1 MRGESGRGPALSISL
16 WVSWDFW
23 SLLAPECSAGAMVL
37 FSCGRAVMGCDL
49 DPNRRAMGN
58 RIVYSPSAQTKRDA
72 LRRETYCG
80 RMTRLVGL
88 GEWGSKSSERRC
100 GLCPCF
106 TTIADA
112 ASYEQ
117 CSSRLRSDAT
127 EGTIFSAPAS
137 HHRRRGRSGVCGTRL
152 IDTVLPVLSESRGGY
167 DSRVGR
173 ARR

>member
-88 GEWGSKSSERRC
+88 GEWGVEIVRK
-100 GLCPCF
+100 
-106 TTIADA
+106 A
-112 ASYEQ
+112 
-117 CSSRLRSDAT
+117 LR
-127 EGTIFSAPAS
+127 
-137 HHRRRGRSGVCGTRL
+137 
-152 IDTVLPVLSESRGGY
+152 PVSLLHY
-167 DSRVGR
+167 DSGR
-173 ARR
+173 RELRAV